1 MPRPWFRDLFSR
13 QEPAGSG
20 RMTVNVVETGKT
32 DQGDAVSTVIGDIS
46 KSFMSNREIIVRLYR
61 VLKPYQGR
69 LIIAMLGMVLVA
81 GFNAA
86 QAYMVKPLL
95 DEIFVN
101 KDRFLLNLLPL
112 ALLLLFLVKGV
123 FYFMYSYL
131 LEWVGQ
137 CVIRDLRNRLFR
149 HLNRMPLSFF
159 HNTSTGNLISRIM
172 NDVTLLQG
180 AVSHALI
187 RILRDF
193 LSVIGLLVVIFVMDW
208 RLALMSM
215 IFLPMAAVPIVVFGR
230 RFRRVSTRYQQAVG
244 EATNILHET
253 IGGMR
258 IVKAFCM
265 EKEEEK
271 RFAAQ
276 IQHLFD
282 TLMTETR
289 YRCLSHPM
297 IEFLGGAGMA
307 LIIWFGGVQV
317 LNGHSTTG
325 TFMSFLTALIM
336 LYEPVKGV
344 SKINS
349 TIQSGLAAA
358 TRIFTLLD
366 VRSDIV
372 EAENAVTLPPFRE
385 KIEFHRVSFA
395 YTPGEPVLQDI
406 DLTVRRGEVLAVV
419 GPSGGGKTTLANLL
433 PRFHD
438 VDQGVIRIDGH
449 DIREVTLHSL
459 RRQIAIVTQKTILFN
474 DTVRNNIAYGSPD
487 RNEEEIRRA
496 AEAAFALSFIEEMPD
511 GFDTVIGESG
521 ARLSGGQ
528 QQRLSIARAILK
540 DAPILILDEAT
551 SALDTESERKVQ
563 QALENLMQNR
573 TTIVIAHRLSTIR
586 KADRIIVMQNGRLV
600 EEGNHEELLA
610 RQGLYHSLHA
620 MQYEE

>member
-1 MPRPWFRDLFSR
+1 
-13 QEPAGSG
+13 
-20 RMTVNVVETGKT
+20 
-32 DQGDAVSTVIGDIS
+32 
-46 KSFMSNREIIVRLYR
+46 MSNKEIIRRLYH
-61 VLKPYQGR
+61 VLAPYRGK
-69 LIIAMLGMVLVA
+69 LIIAMIGMVVVA

-101 KDRFLLNLLPL
+101 KDRTLLNILPMALL
-112 ALLLLFLVKGV
+112 ALFLAKGV

-137 CVIRDLRNRLFR
+137 CVIRDLRNALYR
-149 HLNRMPLSFF
+149 HLNRLSLTFF
-159 HNTSTGNLISRIM
+159 HNTPTGELISRII
-172 NDVTLLQG
+172 NDVTMLQG

-193 LSVIGLLVVIFVMDW
+193 VSVIGLLVVIFIMDW

-215 IFLPMAAVPIVVFGR
+215 IFLPLSAAPIIIFGKK
-230 RFRRVSTRYQQAVG
+230 FRRISTRYQKSIG

-253 IGGMR
+253 IGGAR

-265 EKEEEK
+265 EPIEEK
-271 RFAAQ
+271 RFSDRVD
-276 IQHLFD
+276 HLFS

-289 YRCLSHPM
+289 YRCLSHPL
-297 IEFLGGAGMA
+297 IEFMGGVAMA
-307 LIIWFGGVQV
+307 LIIWFGGMQV

-349 TIQSGLAAA
+349 TIQSGLASA
-358 TRIFTLLD
+358 TRIFNLLD
-366 VRSDIV
+366 TEPDIV
-372 EAENAVTLPPFRE
+372 EKDDAHPLPPFGDR
-385 KIEFHRVSFA
+385 IEYRNVTFA
-395 YTPGEPVLQDI
+395 YGGNEPVLRDI
-406 DLTVRRGEVLAVV
+406 NLTITSGEVLAVV

-438 VDQGVIRIDGH
+438 VNEGAVLLDGH
-449 DIREVTLHSL
+449 DVRDVTLHSL
-459 RRQIAIVTQKTILFN
+459 RSQIALVTQQTILFN
-474 DTVRNNIAYGSPD
+474 DTVRNNIAYGSPECGD
-487 RNEEEIRRA
+487 DEIRA
-496 AEAAFALSFIEEMPD
+496 AAWAAFALDFIEELPE

-528 QQRLSIARAILK
+528 RQRISIARAILK

-563 QALENLMQNR
+563 KALENLMENR
-573 TTIVIAHRLSTIR
+573 TTIVIAHRLSTI
-586 KADRIIVMQNGRLV
+586 KNADRIIVMQDGRLV
-600 EEGNHEELLA
+600 EEGRHEELLDLHGVYE
-610 RQGLYHSLHA
+610 GLHS
-620 MQYEE
+620 MQYEG